1 MLTLLLIVFAEHHE
15 NTHKTKTLTINEDNE
30 RLHLTLCIITDPLLA
45 PYLQFYPPIRD
56 ESLTRIE
63 SFHLLKIDDIC
74 SLDDDHL
81 PTMTA

>member
-30 RLHLTLCIITDPLLA
+30 RLHLTLCIITDPLLE
-45 PYLQFYPPIRD
+45 PYPQFYQPIRD
-56 ESLTRIE
+56 DSLIRIE
-63 SFHLLKIDDIC
+63 SFHQLKIDDIYF
-74 SLDDDHL
+74 LDGDHL